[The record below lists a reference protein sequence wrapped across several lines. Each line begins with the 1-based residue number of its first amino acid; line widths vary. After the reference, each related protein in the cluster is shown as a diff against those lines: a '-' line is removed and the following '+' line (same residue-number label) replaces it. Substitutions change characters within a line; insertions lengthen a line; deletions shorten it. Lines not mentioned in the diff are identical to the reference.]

1 MIDWLVILCAAAG
14 IFFIAMSCLALIKLK
29 DFFLRLQAASKA
41 STLGVI
47 LCAGAVALYFQNS
60 HETTRAFLITFFVFL
75 TSPITA
81 QVLASAGYDKEVLKA
96 KLILD
101 EKKEDADKSRD

>member
-1 MIDWLVILCAAAG
+1 MKDILVILCSSFG
-14 IFFIAMSCLALIKLK
+14 IFFIAMSCLALLKLK

-47 LCAGAVALYFQNS
+47 LCAAAVALHFQAS

-81 QVLASAGYDKEVLKA
+81 QVLASAGYDKEVLQS
-96 KLILD
+96 KLNRD
-101 EKKEDADKSRD
+101 EMKNSISSRD